1 MPLYTSKHCVIASPW
16 SYPEDIV
23 SQVIGVED
31 SDMLENQ
38 RVVDCRR
45 GPPNY
50 EESHEYIRQIKEDL
64 GIEVLLP
71 LLKEK
76 S

>member
-1 MPLYTSKHCVIASPW
+1 M
-16 SYPEDIV
+16 
-23 SQVIGVED
+23 SQVIDLED
-31 SDMLENQ
+31 SDILENQ

-64 GIEVLLP
+64 GIEVLLS

>member
-1 MPLYTSKHCVIASPW
+1 MIAAPW

-64 GIEVLLP
+64 GIEVLLS